1 MGQYYLVANI
11 DKQEYMECTGSLKLM
26 EWSYNR
32 NGVVLT
38 MEDLMAKR
46 WKGDRI
52 YVIGDYA
59 GSEQECAHTEVLR
72 ELEKETLQGRTDV
85 SLYDY
90 ISDHYKKIKC
100 KNNRSNYRYIFNHQK
115 AMSIWNIVHW
125 IRCWEH
131 SMIMVNGIMQRSLLC
146 RFY

>member
-72 ELEKETLQGRTDV
+72 ELEKEHCRGVPTFPYMT
-85 SLYDY
+85 
-90 ISDHYKKIKC
+90 ISVIIIKKSKC